1 MIGNEVFQSFELLGI
16 DTGELR
22 KLDDD
27 FEALQGKIGKAEGEL
42 ATLRPSA
49 DDYDQLTDKLNL
61 RIKGYKSQL
70 ATVAESI
77 SQALDHL
84 QAQVKVNPR
93 QYVEPDLD
101 KIKDLDKLTLGQL
114 FMARET
120 LRERGE
126 ATDKLQEKLD
136 ILKGLGAEISDAENA
151 WADRWTS
158 WELQWPAYVN
168 RHALLFAGGRG
179 VEGAWDLFSNGA
191 V

>member
-16 DTGELR
+16 DTGELK
-22 KLDDD
+22 KLDGD
-27 FEALQGKIGKAEGEL
+27 FDSIQARINKAEAEL
-42 ATLRPSA
+42 ALLRPSE
-49 DDYDQLTDKLNL
+49 DDFDTVSEKLEAK
-61 RIKGYKSQL
+61 IKGYRSQL
-70 ATVAESI
+70 GSLAESI

-151 WADRWTS
+151 WNDRWTS